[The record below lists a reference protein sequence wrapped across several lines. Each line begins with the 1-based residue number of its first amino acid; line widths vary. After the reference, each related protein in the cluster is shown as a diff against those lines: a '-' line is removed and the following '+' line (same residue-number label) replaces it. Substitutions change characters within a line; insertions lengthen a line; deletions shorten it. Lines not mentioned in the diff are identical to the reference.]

1 MMAQPDAPLSSLLR
15 TNPVLHQSLVR
26 TLGGGGSGI
35 SARWWK
41 VAVELSKHNKQIDL
55 HWIQDIEA
63 NHSFGPARATA
74 FLAELADT
82 LRISARTFSSALR
95 AAGLEVSS
103 DEVALALAAMLRGPQ
118 GPTHLIVQSSQP
130 AVEWRQRWTTI
141 CIDLCHQ
148 LPVDALSA
156 LQTAFNCY
164 GATSVQHF
172 FEIKNSANF
181 FTGSSARRNCTDLLS
196 VLSTWRDVD
205 AVRQLSQAVDTM

>member
-1 MMAQPDAPLSSLLR
+1 MSLLDAPLATLLR
-15 TNPVLHQSLVR
+15 SNPVLHSSLVR

-41 VAVELSKHNKQIDL
+41 VAVELSKNLKQIDL
-55 HWIQDIEA
+55 HWIQDTEA
-63 NHSFGPARATA
+63 NHASGPARATA
-74 FLAELADT
+74 FLEELADT
-82 LRISARTFSSALR
+82 LRISARTFTSALR

-103 DEVALALAAMLRGPQ
+103 DEVEAALAAMLRGPQ
-118 GPTHLIVQSSQP
+118 GPAHPSGQYSQP

-181 FTGSSARRNCTDLLS
+181 FTGPNARQNCTNLLS
-196 VLSTWRDVD
+196 ALSTWRDVD
-205 AVRQLSQAVDTM
+205 AVRQLSQAIDTM